1 MLGVENMNGQDG
13 CHGTYVVVGHV
24 GEHGGRSEDIS
35 GGHGGDQDTAL
46 GDTVEQGWDKHAWLQ
61 EEVHAE
67 QDGGEVDREGSGG
80 PTSWRILEL

>member
-46 GDTVEQGWDKHAWLQ
+46 GDTVEQG
-61 EEVHAE
+61 
-67 QDGGEVDREGSGG
+67 
-80 PTSWRILEL
+80 